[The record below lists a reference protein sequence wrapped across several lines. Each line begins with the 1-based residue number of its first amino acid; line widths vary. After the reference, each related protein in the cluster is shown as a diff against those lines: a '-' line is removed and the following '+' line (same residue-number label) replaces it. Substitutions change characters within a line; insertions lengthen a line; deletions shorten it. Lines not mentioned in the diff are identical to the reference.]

1 MFKHSINN
9 FKNIGKDLTCI
20 TAGSVSLVKDVLW
33 IPLEF
38 IRDMKEIVEECA
50 VEFAKGV
57 EEGNGQAN
65 EENQTQ
71 LNAKKATE

>member
-20 TAGSVSLVKDVLW
+20 AAGSVSLVKDVLW

-38 IRDMKEIVEECA
+38 VKDMKEIVETCA
-50 VEFAKGV
+50 TELSK
-57 EEGNGQAN
+57 N
-65 EENQTQ
+65 EENEESDAQQ
-71 LNAKKATE
+71 PVEQMAK